1 MTRYNIAILL
11 LFIAGC
17 KTADKIE
24 QSTQQVYSE
33 PHRPQF
39 HFSPKAKWMNDPNGM
54 VFLDGEYHLFYQHY
68 PDDDVWGPMHWG
80 HAVSK
85 DLVHWE
91 HLPIALYPDSLGM
104 IFSGSAVLDKN
115 NTSGLGTFENPPLV
129 AIFTYHKMEAEKAGK
144 IDYQTQG
151 MAFSLDKGRTWTKYK
166 NNPIVKNP
174 GIKDF
179 RDPKVFWHED
189 SKRWLMILAVLDH
202 VEFYNSSDL
211 KSWNKLSDFG
221 KDYGSHGGVW
231 ECPDLFELEVPD
243 ENKKKWVMLLSINPG
258 GPNGG
263 SGTQYFLGNFD
274 GKNFTSD
281 TPKNDTLW
289 IDYGPDDYAGVTWS
303 NIPAQDG
310 RRLFLGW
317 MSNWNYANVVPTSPW
332 RSAMTIPR
340 ELALAKINDEIRLT
354 SSPVKE
360 MDLIVGRTKTFNSIS
375 LTDTFVLERQL
386 DFPLSTFAL
395 EGAINAK
402 MFTIQLSNDAGENLK
417 FGFDKNSNRFFI
429 DRGNAGD
436 APFSKNFNAISYSSR
451 ISKNEKV
458 NFKIYV
464 DVASVE
470 LFFDDGLN
478 TMTGI
483 FFPKEKFSHAKIYGP
498 DPLTLDTLEV
508 KELNRTW

>member
-1 MTRYNIAILL
+1 MRNNILILL

-17 KTADKIE
+17 KTADRVE
-24 QSTQQVYSE
+24 QITQQLYSE

-68 PDDDVWGPMHWG
+68 PDGDVWGPMHWG
-80 HAVSK
+80 HAISK
-85 DLVHWE
+85 DLIHWD

-104 IFSGSAVLDKN
+104 IFSGSAVFDKN
-115 NTSGLGTFENPPLV
+115 NSSGLGTLENPPLV

-151 MAFSLDKGRTWTKYK
+151 VAFSLDKGKTWTKYK
-166 NNPIVKNP
+166 DNPIVKNP

-189 SKRWLMILAVLDH
+189 SKRWIMILAVLDH
-202 VEFYNSSDL
+202 VEFYSSPNL
-211 KSWNKLSDFG
+211 KSWSKLSDFG

-231 ECPDLFELEVPD
+231 ECPDLFQLDVPS
-243 ENKKKWVMLLSINPG
+243 EKTKKWIMLLSINPG
-258 GPNGG
+258 GPNAG
-263 SGTQYFLGNFD
+263 SGTQYFVGNFD
-274 GKNFTSD
+274 GKTFTSD

-289 IDYGPDDYAGVTWS
+289 IDYGPDNYAGVTWS
-303 NIPAQDG
+303 NIPAEDG

-340 ELALAKINDEIRLT
+340 ALTLAKIDDEVRLMST
-354 SSPVKE
+354 PAKE
-360 MDLIVGRTKTFNSIS
+360 MDLIVGKTKTLKAIS
-375 LTDTFVLERQL
+375 VKD
-386 DFPLSTFAL
+386 TFAL
-395 EGAINAK
+395 EKQVDFSLTTFALTGTVDAKSFVIRIN
-402 MFTIQLSNDAGENLK
+402 NDVGEDMK
-417 FGFDKNSNRFFI
+417 FGFDMSSNRFFI
-429 DRGNAGD
+429 DRSNAGS
-436 APFSKNFNAISYSSR
+436 ASFSKNFNGMNYSQR
-451 ISKNEKV
+451 ISKNDKITFKV
-458 NFKIYV
+458 YI

-470 LFFDDGLN
+470 VFFDDGLN

-483 FFPKEKFSHAKIYGP
+483 FFPTEKFTHAKIYAS
-498 DPLTLDTLEV
+498 DSLTMHTLEV
-508 KELNRTW
+508 KELKRIW